1 MKHIDEIFKELRNVG
16 KDYNNRC
23 KIDPSDYFDNMPKV
37 KVIETY
43 PDACEEL
50 EGLFAN
56 ATECLMYEDEETS
69 NYQTKL
75 YKAADKFFD
84 RIEIA

>member
-37 KVIETY
+37 KVIENY

-56 ATECLMYEDEETS
+56 ATECLIMKMKKLQIIKQ
-69 NYQTKL
+69 NFTKL
-75 YKAADKFFD
+75 LISFLT
-84 RIEIA
+84 E